1 MEAWVIEFSPKCSA
15 FYDSLANYLRS
26 YRLQWGRVDT
36 LSKMPSSLSSPVDDV
51 NLREVTLLESG
62 LPLLPPGTKPY
73 FTAEIP
79 LQLVSII
86 MNDWPYS
93 GKPSCV
99 VIDGSFVVDRLQS
112 LRSLSTT

>member
-1 MEAWVIEFSPKCSA
+1 MEAWVIKISLKCSA
-15 FYDSLANYLRS
+15 FYDCLANYLRS

-36 LSKMPSSLSSPVDDV
+36 LSKMPSCLSSPVDDV
-51 NLREVTLLESG
+51 NLGEVTLLESG
-62 LPLLPPGTKPY
+62 LPPLPPGTKPY
-73 FTAEIP
+73 FTADIP

-93 GKPSCV
+93 GKPAV
-99 VIDGSFVVDRLQS
+99 VVDGSFVVDRLQS